1 MIELKLIDKS
11 YGNQKILDKI
21 SLNIK
26 KGEFISIVGPSGA
39 GKTTLLNI
47 IGTIEDFDKSEK
59 SKFLINSQDITK
71 LNDKN
76 LSKFRNNN
84 IGFVFQFHQLL
95 PELTVEEN
103 ILLPTMIKGDDK
115 DSSDKYFIELI
126 SILGI
131 DGILNKYPNSI
142 SGGERQRA
150 AVARA
155 MINKPSILLADEPT
169 GNLDPENTDRSLE
182 LLRSLCEE
190 WGSAL
195 VLVSHDPR
203 VIAQFEKQI
212 DWEEINQVK
221 RTGSDMNS
229 FLEKVEEV

>member
-59 SKFLINSQDITK
+59 SKFLINSQDLTK
-71 LNDKN
+71 LSDKD
-76 LSKFRNNN
+76 LSKFRNEN

-103 ILLPTMIKGDDK
+103 ILLPTMIKGDEK

-169 GNLDPENTDRSLE
+169 GNLDSKNEEEIISLFKKVNKDF
-182 LLRSLCEE
+182 
-190 WGSAL
+190 GVTI
-195 VLVSHDPR
+195 VLVTHNHNFSKLADKC
-203 VIAQFEKQI
+203 FTLK
-212 DWEEINQVK
+212 DGKW
-221 RTGSDMNS
+221 
-229 FLEKVEEV
+229 F

>member
-11 YGNQKILDKI
+11 FGNQKILDKI

-59 SKFLINSQDITK
+59 SKFLINSQDIKK
-71 LNDKN
+71 LSDKN
-76 LSKFRNNN
+76 LSKFRNDN

-95 PELTVEEN
+95 PELTVKEN
-103 ILLPTMIKGDDK
+103 ILLPAMINGDNK

-126 SILGI
+126 TILGI

-169 GNLDPENTDRSLE
+169 GNLDSKNEEEIISLFKKMNKD
-182 LLRSLCEE
+182 L
-190 WGSAL
+190 GVTI
-195 VLVSHDPR
+195 VLVTHNLNFSKLADKC
-203 VIAQFEKQI
+203 FTLK
-212 DWEEINQVK
+212 DGKWSK
-221 RTGSDMNS
+221 
-229 FLEKVEEV
+229 

>member
-1 MIELKLIDKS
+1 MIELKSVSKS
-11 YGNQKILDKI
+11 FGNQKILDEI

-71 LNDKN
+71 LNDKD
-76 LSKFRNNN
+76 LSKFRNDN

-103 ILLPTMIKGDDK
+103 ILLPTMIKGDEK

-131 DGILNKYPNSI
+131 DSILNKYPNSI

-169 GNLDPENTDRSLE
+169 GNLDSKNE
-182 LLRSLCEE
+182 
-190 WGSAL
+190 
-195 VLVSHDPR
+195 
-203 VIAQFEKQI
+203 
-212 DWEEINQVK
+212 EEIISLFK
-221 RTGSDMNS
+221 
-229 FLEKVEEV
+229 KVNKDLGVTIILVTHNDNFSKLADKCFTLKDGKWSK

>member
-59 SKFLINSQDITK
+59 SKFLINSKDITK

-76 LSKFRNNN
+76 LSKFRNDN
-84 IGFVFQFHQLL
+84 IGFVFQFHRLL

-103 ILLPTMIKGDDK
+103 ILLPTMIKGDYI
-115 DSSDKYFIELI
+115 DSYNKYFNELI
-126 SILGI
+126 LTLGI

-169 GNLDPENTDRSLE
+169 GNLDSKNEEEIISLFKKMNKD
-182 LLRSLCEE
+182 L
-190 WGSAL
+190 GVTI
-195 VLVSHDPR
+195 VLVTHNHNFSKLADKC
-203 VIAQFEKQI
+203 FTLK
-212 DWEEINQVK
+212 DGKWSK
-221 RTGSDMNS
+221 
-229 FLEKVEEV
+229 

>member
-71 LNDKN
+71 LSDKD
-76 LSKFRNNN
+76 LSKFRNDN

-103 ILLPTMIKGDDK
+103 ILLPTMIKGDEK

-169 GNLDPENTDRSLE
+169 GNLDSKNEKEIISLFKKMNND
-182 LLRSLCEE
+182 L
-190 WGSAL
+190 GVTI
-195 VLVSHDPR
+195 VLVTHNHNFSKLADKC
-203 VIAQFEKQI
+203 FTLK
-212 DWEEINQVK
+212 DGKW
-221 RTGSDMNS
+221 S
-229 FLEKVEEV
+229 

>member
-71 LNDKN
+71 LSDKD
-76 LSKFRNNN
+76 LSKFRNKN

-103 ILLPTMIKGDDK
+103 ILLPTMIKGDEK

-169 GNLDPENTDRSLE
+169 GNLDSKNEEEIISLFKKVNKD
-182 LLRSLCEE
+182 L
-190 WGSAL
+190 GVTI
-195 VLVSHDPR
+195 VLVTHNLNFSKLADKC
-203 VIAQFEKQI
+203 FTLKDGKWSE
-212 DWEEINQVK
+212 
-221 RTGSDMNS
+221 
-229 FLEKVEEV
+229 

>member
-1 MIELKLIDKS
+1 MIELKSVSKS
-11 YGNQKILDKI
+11 FGNQKILDEI

-71 LNDKN
+71 LSDKD
-76 LSKFRNNN
+76 LSKFRNDN

-103 ILLPTMIKGDDK
+103 ILLPTMIKGDEK

-131 DGILNKYPNSI
+131 DSILNKYPNSI

-155 MINKPSILLADEPT
+155 IINKPSILLADEPT
-169 GNLDPENTDRSLE
+169 GNLDSKNEEEIISLFKKVNKD
-182 LLRSLCEE
+182 L
-190 WGSAL
+190 GVTI
-195 VLVSHDPR
+195 VLVTHNHNFSKLADKCFTLR
-203 VIAQFEKQI
+203 DGKWF
-212 DWEEINQVK
+212 
-221 RTGSDMNS
+221 
-229 FLEKVEEV
+229 

>member
-59 SKFLINSQDITK
+59 SKFLINSHDITK
-71 LNDKN
+71 LSDKD
-76 LSKFRNNN
+76 LSKFRNDN

-103 ILLPTMIKGDDK
+103 ILLPTMIKGDEK

-169 GNLDPENTDRSLE
+169 GNLDSKNEEEIISLFKKVNKD
-182 LLRSLCEE
+182 L
-190 WGSAL
+190 GVTI
-195 VLVSHDPR
+195 VLVTHNHNFSKLADKCFTLR
-203 VIAQFEKQI
+203 DGKWF
-212 DWEEINQVK
+212 
-221 RTGSDMNS
+221 
-229 FLEKVEEV
+229 

>member
-59 SKFLINSQDITK
+59 SKVLINSQDISK
-71 LNDKN
+71 LNDKD
-76 LSKFRNNN
+76 LSKFRNDN

-103 ILLPTMIKGDDK
+103 ILLPTMIKGNEK

-169 GNLDPENTDRSLE
+169 GNLDSKNE
-182 LLRSLCEE
+182 
-190 WGSAL
+190 
-195 VLVSHDPR
+195 
-203 VIAQFEKQI
+203 
-212 DWEEINQVK
+212 EEIISLFK
-221 RTGSDMNS
+221 
-229 FLEKVEEV
+229 KVNKDLGVTIILVTHNDNFSKLADKCFTLRDGKWF

>member
-59 SKFLINSQDITK
+59 SKFLINSQDLTK
-71 LNDKN
+71 LSDKD
-76 LSKFRNNN
+76 LSKFRNEN

-95 PELTVEEN
+95 PELTIEEN
-103 ILLPTMIKGDDK
+103 ILLPTMIKGDNK

-169 GNLDPENTDRSLE
+169 GNLDSKNEEEIISLFKKVNKD
-182 LLRSLCEE
+182 L
-190 WGSAL
+190 GVTI
-195 VLVSHDPR
+195 VLVTHNHDFSKLADKCFTLR
-203 VIAQFEKQI
+203 DGKWF
-212 DWEEINQVK
+212 
-221 RTGSDMNS
+221 
-229 FLEKVEEV
+229 

>member
-59 SKFLINSQDITK
+59 SEFLINSQDITK
-71 LNDKN
+71 LNDKD
-76 LSKFRNNN
+76 LSKFRNDN

-103 ILLPTMIKGDDK
+103 ILLPTMIKGDEK

-131 DGILNKYPNSI
+131 DSILNKYPNSI

-169 GNLDPENTDRSLE
+169 GNLDSKNEEEIISLFKKVNKD
-182 LLRSLCEE
+182 L
-190 WGSAL
+190 GVTI
-195 VLVSHDPR
+195 VLVTHNHNFSKLADKC
-203 VIAQFEKQI
+203 FTLK
-212 DWEEINQVK
+212 DGKW
-221 RTGSDMNS
+221 S
-229 FLEKVEEV
+229 

>member
-1 MIELKLIDKS
+1 MIELKFIDKS

-71 LNDKN
+71 LSDKN
-76 LSKFRNNN
+76 LSKFRNDN

-103 ILLPTMIKGDDK
+103 ILLPTMIKGDEK

-169 GNLDPENTDRSLE
+169 GNLDSKNEEEIISLFKKVNKD
-182 LLRSLCEE
+182 L
-190 WGSAL
+190 GVTI
-195 VLVSHDPR
+195 VLVTHNHNFSKLADKCFTLR
-203 VIAQFEKQI
+203 DGKWF
-212 DWEEINQVK
+212 
-221 RTGSDMNS
+221 
-229 FLEKVEEV
+229 

>member
-1 MIELKLIDKS
+1 MIELKSVSKS
-11 YGNQKILDKI
+11 FGNQKILDEI

-71 LNDKN
+71 LSDKD
-76 LSKFRNNN
+76 LSKFRNDN

-103 ILLPTMIKGDDK
+103 ILLPTMIKGDEK

-131 DGILNKYPNSI
+131 DNILNKYPNSI

-169 GNLDPENTDRSLE
+169 GNLDSKNEEEIISLFKKVNKD
-182 LLRSLCEE
+182 L
-190 WGSAL
+190 GVTI
-195 VLVSHDPR
+195 VLVTHNHNFSKLADKC
-203 VIAQFEKQI
+203 FTLK
-212 DWEEINQVK
+212 DGKW
-221 RTGSDMNS
+221 
-229 FLEKVEEV
+229 F

>member
-47 IGTIEDFDKSEK
+47 IGTIEDFNKSEK

-71 LNDKN
+71 LSDKD
-76 LSKFRNNN
+76 LSKFRNDN

-95 PELTVEEN
+95 PELTVKEN
-103 ILLPTMIKGDDK
+103 ILLPTMIKGDEK

-131 DGILNKYPNSI
+131 DSILNKYPNSI

-169 GNLDPENTDRSLE
+169 GNLDSKNEEEIISLFKKMNND
-182 LLRSLCEE
+182 L
-190 WGSAL
+190 GVTI
-195 VLVSHDPR
+195 VLVTHNHNFSKLADKC
-203 VIAQFEKQI
+203 FTLK
-212 DWEEINQVK
+212 DGKW
-221 RTGSDMNS
+221 S
-229 FLEKVEEV
+229 

>member
-71 LNDKN
+71 LSDKD
-76 LSKFRNNN
+76 LSKFRNDN

-103 ILLPTMIKGDDK
+103 ILLPTMIKGDEK

-131 DGILNKYPNSI
+131 DNILNKYPNSI

-169 GNLDPENTDRSLE
+169 GNLDSKNEEEIISLFKKVNKD
-182 LLRSLCEE
+182 L
-190 WGSAL
+190 GVTI
-195 VLVSHDPR
+195 VLVTHNHNFSKLADKCFTLR
-203 VIAQFEKQI
+203 DGKWF
-212 DWEEINQVK
+212 
-221 RTGSDMNS
+221 
-229 FLEKVEEV
+229 

>member
-59 SKFLINSQDITK
+59 SKFLINSHDITK
-71 LNDKN
+71 LSDKD
-76 LSKFRNNN
+76 LSKFRNDN

-95 PELTVEEN
+95 PELTVKEN
-103 ILLPTMIKGDDK
+103 ILLPTMIKGDEK

-131 DGILNKYPNSI
+131 DSILNKYPNSI

-169 GNLDPENTDRSLE
+169 GNLDSKNEEEIISLFKKVNKD
-182 LLRSLCEE
+182 L
-190 WGSAL
+190 GVTI
-195 VLVSHDPR
+195 VLVTHNLNFSKLADKC
-203 VIAQFEKQI
+203 FTLKDGKWSE
-212 DWEEINQVK
+212 
-221 RTGSDMNS
+221 
-229 FLEKVEEV
+229 

>member
-1 MIELKLIDKS
+1 MIELKSVSKS
-11 YGNQKILDKI
+11 FGNQKILDEI
-21 SLNIK
+21 SLNIR

-59 SKFLINSQDITK
+59 SKFLINSHDITK
-71 LNDKN
+71 LSDKD
-76 LSKFRNNN
+76 LSKFRNDN

-103 ILLPTMIKGDDK
+103 ILLPTMIKGDEK

-131 DGILNKYPNSI
+131 DNILNKYPNSI

-169 GNLDPENTDRSLE
+169 GNLDSKNEEEIISLFKKVNKD
-182 LLRSLCEE
+182 L
-190 WGSAL
+190 GVTI
-195 VLVSHDPR
+195 VLVTHNHNFSKLADKCFTLR
-203 VIAQFEKQI
+203 DGKWF
-212 DWEEINQVK
+212 
-221 RTGSDMNS
+221 
-229 FLEKVEEV
+229 

>member
-1 MIELKLIDKS
+1 MIELKSVSKS
-11 YGNQKILDKI
+11 FGNQKILDEI

-71 LNDKN
+71 LSDKN
-76 LSKFRNNN
+76 LSKFRNDN

-103 ILLPTMIKGDDK
+103 ILLPTMIKGDEK

-131 DGILNKYPNSI
+131 DNIINKYPNSI

-169 GNLDPENTDRSLE
+169 GNLDSKNEEEIISLFKKVNKD
-182 LLRSLCEE
+182 L
-190 WGSAL
+190 GVTI
-195 VLVSHDPR
+195 VLVTHNHNFSKLADKCFTLR
-203 VIAQFEKQI
+203 DGKWF
-212 DWEEINQVK
+212 
-221 RTGSDMNS
+221 
-229 FLEKVEEV
+229 

>member
-71 LNDKN
+71 LSDKN
-76 LSKFRNNN
+76 LSKFRNDN

-103 ILLPTMIKGDDK
+103 ILLPTMIKGDEK

-131 DGILNKYPNSI
+131 DSILNKYPNSI

-155 MINKPSILLADEPT
+155 MINKPSFLLADEPT
-169 GNLDPENTDRSLE
+169 GNLDSKNEEEIISLFKKMNKD
-182 LLRSLCEE
+182 L
-190 WGSAL
+190 GVTI
-195 VLVSHDPR
+195 VLVTHNHNFSKLADKC
-203 VIAQFEKQI
+203 FSLK
-212 DWEEINQVK
+212 DGKW
-221 RTGSDMNS
+221 
-229 FLEKVEEV
+229 F

>member
-11 YGNQKILDKI
+11 FGNQKILDKI

-59 SKFLINSQDITK
+59 SKFLINSQDIKK
-71 LNDKN
+71 LSDKN
-76 LSKFRNNN
+76 LSKFRNDN

-95 PELTVEEN
+95 PELTVKEN
-103 ILLPTMIKGDDK
+103 ILLPAMIKGDNK

-126 SILGI
+126 TILGI

-169 GNLDPENTDRSLE
+169 GNLDSKNEEEIISLFKKMNKD
-182 LLRSLCEE
+182 L
-190 WGSAL
+190 GVTI
-195 VLVSHDPR
+195 VLVTHNLNFSKLADKCFTLR
-203 VIAQFEKQI
+203 DGKWF
-212 DWEEINQVK
+212 
-221 RTGSDMNS
+221 
-229 FLEKVEEV
+229 

>member
-115 DSSDKYFIELI
+115 DSSNKYFIELI

-169 GNLDPENTDRSLE
+169 GNLDSKNEEEIISLFKKMNKD
-182 LLRSLCEE
+182 L
-190 WGSAL
+190 GVTI
-195 VLVSHDPR
+195 VLVTHNHNFSKLADKC
-203 VIAQFEKQI
+203 FTLK
-212 DWEEINQVK
+212 DGKW
-221 RTGSDMNS
+221 S
-229 FLEKVEEV
+229 

>member
-1 MIELKLIDKS
+1 MIELQLIDKS

-76 LSKFRNNN
+76 LSKFRNDN

-126 SILGI
+126 STLGI

-169 GNLDPENTDRSLE
+169 GNLDSKNEEEIISLFKKMNKD
-182 LLRSLCEE
+182 L
-190 WGSAL
+190 GVTI
-195 VLVSHDPR
+195 VLVTHNHNFSKLADKC
-203 VIAQFEKQI
+203 FTLK
-212 DWEEINQVK
+212 DGKW
-221 RTGSDMNS
+221 S
-229 FLEKVEEV
+229 

>member
-103 ILLPTMIKGDDK
+103 ILLPTMIKGDYK
-115 DSSDKYFIELI
+115 DSYNKYFNELI
-126 SILGI
+126 LTLGI

-169 GNLDPENTDRSLE
+169 GNLDSKNEEEIISLFKKMNKD
-182 LLRSLCEE
+182 L
-190 WGSAL
+190 GVTI
-195 VLVSHDPR
+195 VLVTHNHNFSKLANKCFTLKDG
-203 VIAQFEKQI
+203 K
-212 DWEEINQVK
+212 W
-221 RTGSDMNS
+221 S
-229 FLEKVEEV
+229 

>member
-26 KGEFISIVGPSGA
+26 KGEFISRFGQSGA

-103 ILLPTMIKGDDK
+103 ILLPTMIKGDEK

-131 DGILNKYPNSI
+131 DSILNKYPNSI

-169 GNLDPENTDRSLE
+169 GNLDSKNE
-182 LLRSLCEE
+182 
-190 WGSAL
+190 
-195 VLVSHDPR
+195 
-203 VIAQFEKQI
+203 
-212 DWEEINQVK
+212 EEIISLFK
-221 RTGSDMNS
+221 
-229 FLEKVEEV
+229 KVNKDLGVTIILVTHNDNFSKLADKCFTLRDGKWF

>member
-1 MIELKLIDKS
+1 MIELKSVSKS
-11 YGNQKILDKI
+11 FGNQKILDEI

-59 SKFLINSQDITK
+59 SKFLINSHDITK
-71 LNDKN
+71 LSDKD
-76 LSKFRNNN
+76 LSKFRNDN

-103 ILLPTMIKGDDK
+103 ILLPTMIKGDEK

-131 DGILNKYPNSI
+131 DNILNKYPNSI
-142 SGGERQRA
+142 SGGEKQRA

-169 GNLDPENTDRSLE
+169 GNLDSKNEEEIISLFKKVNKD
-182 LLRSLCEE
+182 L
-190 WGSAL
+190 GVTI
-195 VLVSHDPR
+195 VLVTHNHNFSKLADKCFTLR
-203 VIAQFEKQI
+203 DGKWF
-212 DWEEINQVK
+212 
-221 RTGSDMNS
+221 
-229 FLEKVEEV
+229 

>member
-71 LNDKN
+71 LSDKD
-76 LSKFRNNN
+76 LSKFRNDN

-103 ILLPTMIKGDDK
+103 ILLPTMIKGDEK

-131 DGILNKYPNSI
+131 DSILNKYPNSI

-169 GNLDPENTDRSLE
+169 GNLDSKNE
-182 LLRSLCEE
+182 
-190 WGSAL
+190 
-195 VLVSHDPR
+195 
-203 VIAQFEKQI
+203 
-212 DWEEINQVK
+212 EEIISLFK
-221 RTGSDMNS
+221 
-229 FLEKVEEV
+229 KVNKDLGVTIILVTHNDNFSKLADKCFTLRDGKWF

>member
-1 MIELKLIDKS
+1 MIELKSVSKS
-11 YGNQKILDKI
+11 FGNQKILDEI

-59 SKFLINSQDITK
+59 SKFLINSHDITK
-71 LNDKN
+71 LSDEN
-76 LSKFRNNN
+76 LSKFRNDN

-103 ILLPTMIKGDDK
+103 ILLPTMIKGDEK

-131 DGILNKYPNSI
+131 DNILNKYPNSI

-169 GNLDPENTDRSLE
+169 GNLDSKNEEEIISLFKKVNKD
-182 LLRSLCEE
+182 L
-190 WGSAL
+190 GVTI
-195 VLVSHDPR
+195 VLVTHNHNFSKLADKCFTLR
-203 VIAQFEKQI
+203 DGKWF
-212 DWEEINQVK
+212 
-221 RTGSDMNS
+221 
-229 FLEKVEEV
+229 

>member
-1 MIELKLIDKS
+1 MIELKSVSKS
-11 YGNQKILDKI
+11 FGNQKILDEI

-59 SKFLINSQDITK
+59 SKFLINSHDITK
-71 LNDKN
+71 LSDKD
-76 LSKFRNNN
+76 LSKFRNDN

-103 ILLPTMIKGDDK
+103 ILLPTMIKGDEK

-131 DGILNKYPNSI
+131 DNILNKYPNSI

-169 GNLDPENTDRSLE
+169 GNLDSKNEEEIISLFKKVNKD
-182 LLRSLCEE
+182 L
-190 WGSAL
+190 GITI
-195 VLVSHDPR
+195 VLVTHNHNFSKLADKCFTLR
-203 VIAQFEKQI
+203 DGKWF
-212 DWEEINQVK
+212 
-221 RTGSDMNS
+221 
-229 FLEKVEEV
+229 

>member
-1 MIELKLIDKS
+1 MIELKFIDKS

-71 LNDKN
+71 LSDKN
-76 LSKFRNNN
+76 LSKFRNDN

-103 ILLPTMIKGDDK
+103 ILLPTMIKGDEK

-131 DGILNKYPNSI
+131 DSILNKYPNSI

-169 GNLDPENTDRSLE
+169 GNLDSKNEEEIISLFKKVNKD
-182 LLRSLCEE
+182 L
-190 WGSAL
+190 GVTI
-195 VLVSHDPR
+195 VLVTHNHNFSKLADKC
-203 VIAQFEKQI
+203 FTLK
-212 DWEEINQVK
+212 DGKW
-221 RTGSDMNS
+221 
-229 FLEKVEEV
+229 F

>member
-103 ILLPTMIKGDDK
+103 ILLPTMIKGDEK

-169 GNLDPENTDRSLE
+169 GNLDSKNEEEIISLFKKMNKD
-182 LLRSLCEE
+182 L
-190 WGSAL
+190 GVTI
-195 VLVSHDPR
+195 VLVTHNHNFSKLADKC
-203 VIAQFEKQI
+203 FTLK
-212 DWEEINQVK
+212 DGKW
-221 RTGSDMNS
+221 S
-229 FLEKVEEV
+229 

>member
-71 LNDKN
+71 LSDKD
-76 LSKFRNNN
+76 LSKFRNDN

-169 GNLDPENTDRSLE
+169 GNLDSKNEEEIISLFKKVNKD
-182 LLRSLCEE
+182 L
-190 WGSAL
+190 GVTI
-195 VLVSHDPR
+195 VLVTHNHNFSKLADKCFTLR
-203 VIAQFEKQI
+203 DGKWF
-212 DWEEINQVK
+212 
-221 RTGSDMNS
+221 
-229 FLEKVEEV
+229 

>member
-71 LNDKN
+71 LSDKN
-76 LSKFRNNN
+76 LSKFRNDN

-103 ILLPTMIKGDDK
+103 ILLPTMIKGDEK

-131 DGILNKYPNSI
+131 DSILNKYPNSI

-169 GNLDPENTDRSLE
+169 GNLDSKNEEEIISLFKKVNKD
-182 LLRSLCEE
+182 L
-190 WGSAL
+190 GVTI
-195 VLVSHDPR
+195 VLVTHNHNFSKLADKC
-203 VIAQFEKQI
+203 FTLK
-212 DWEEINQVK
+212 DGKW
-221 RTGSDMNS
+221 
-229 FLEKVEEV
+229 F

>member
-71 LNDKN
+71 LSDKD
-76 LSKFRNNN
+76 LSKFRNDN

-103 ILLPTMIKGDDK
+103 ILLPTMIKGDEK

-169 GNLDPENTDRSLE
+169 GNLDSKNE
-182 LLRSLCEE
+182 
-190 WGSAL
+190 
-195 VLVSHDPR
+195 
-203 VIAQFEKQI
+203 
-212 DWEEINQVK
+212 EEIISLFK
-221 RTGSDMNS
+221 
-229 FLEKVEEV
+229 KVNKDLGVTIILVTHNHNFSKLADKCFTLRDGKWF

>member
-59 SKFLINSQDITK
+59 SKFLINSQDLTK
-71 LNDKN
+71 LSDKN
-76 LSKFRNNN
+76 LSKFRNDN

-103 ILLPTMIKGDDK
+103 ILLPTMIKGDNK

-169 GNLDPENTDRSLE
+169 GNLDSKN
-182 LLRSLCEE
+182 EE
-190 WGSAL
+190 EIINLFKKMNKDFGVTI
-195 VLVSHDPR
+195 VLVTHNHNFSKLADKC
-203 VIAQFEKQI
+203 FTLK
-212 DWEEINQVK
+212 DGKW
-221 RTGSDMNS
+221 S
-229 FLEKVEEV
+229 

>member
-1 MIELKLIDKS
+1 MIELKSVSKS
-11 YGNQKILDKI
+11 FGNQKILDKI
-21 SLNIK
+21 SLDIK

-126 SILGI
+126 TILGI
-131 DGILNKYPNSI
+131 DSILNKYPNSI

-169 GNLDPENTDRSLE
+169 GNLDSKNEEEIISLFKKMNKD
-182 LLRSLCEE
+182 L
-190 WGSAL
+190 GVTI
-195 VLVSHDPR
+195 VLVTHNHNFSKLADKC
-203 VIAQFEKQI
+203 FTLK
-212 DWEEINQVK
+212 DGKW
-221 RTGSDMNS
+221 S
-229 FLEKVEEV
+229 

>member
-59 SKFLINSQDITK
+59 SKFLINSHDITK
-71 LNDKN
+71 LSDKD
-76 LSKFRNNN
+76 LSKFRNDN

-103 ILLPTMIKGDDK
+103 ILLPTMIKGDEK

-131 DGILNKYPNSI
+131 HSILNKYPNSI

-169 GNLDPENTDRSLE
+169 GNLDSKNEEEIISLFKKVNKD
-182 LLRSLCEE
+182 L
-190 WGSAL
+190 GVTI
-195 VLVSHDPR
+195 VLVTHNHNFSKLADKCFTLR
-203 VIAQFEKQI
+203 DGKWF
-212 DWEEINQVK
+212 
-221 RTGSDMNS
+221 
-229 FLEKVEEV
+229 

>member
-1 MIELKLIDKS
+1 MIELKFIDKS

-59 SKFLINSQDITK
+59 SKFLINSQDLTK
-71 LNDKN
+71 LSDKD
-76 LSKFRNNN
+76 LSKFRNEN

-103 ILLPTMIKGDDK
+103 ILLPTMIKGDEK

-142 SGGERQRA
+142 SGGERQRT

-155 MINKPSILLADEPT
+155 MINKPGILLADEPT
-169 GNLDPENTDRSLE
+169 GNLDSKNEEEIISLFKKVNKD
-182 LLRSLCEE
+182 L
-190 WGSAL
+190 GVTI
-195 VLVSHDPR
+195 VLVTHNHNFSKLADKC
-203 VIAQFEKQI
+203 FSLMDGK
-212 DWEEINQVK
+212 W
-221 RTGSDMNS
+221 
-229 FLEKVEEV
+229 F

>member
-1 MIELKLIDKS
+1 MIELKSVSKS
-11 YGNQKILDKI
+11 FGNQKILDKI
-21 SLNIK
+21 SLDIK

-71 LNDKN
+71 LSDKN
-76 LSKFRNNN
+76 LSKFRNDN

-115 DSSDKYFIELI
+115 DSSNKYFIELI

-169 GNLDPENTDRSLE
+169 GNLDSKNEEEIISLFKKMNKD
-182 LLRSLCEE
+182 L
-190 WGSAL
+190 GVTI
-195 VLVSHDPR
+195 VLVTHNHNFSKLADKC
-203 VIAQFEKQI
+203 FTLK
-212 DWEEINQVK
+212 DGKW
-221 RTGSDMNS
+221 S
-229 FLEKVEEV
+229 

>member
-169 GNLDPENTDRSLE
+169 GNLDSKNEEEIISLFKKVNKD
-182 LLRSLCEE
+182 L
-190 WGSAL
+190 GVTI
-195 VLVSHDPR
+195 VLVTHNHNFSKLADKC
-203 VIAQFEKQI
+203 FTLK
-212 DWEEINQVK
+212 DGKW
-221 RTGSDMNS
+221 S
-229 FLEKVEEV
+229 